1 MMTYD
6 EAVKYLDS
14 ATRNSIKLGLERME
28 KLLGLL
34 GDPHKELKV
43 IHVAGT
49 NGKGSVCAMLK
60 SIIFAAGYR
69 AGCYTSPH
77 LIRYNERFAI
87 NSEFISDAEFAQKTE
102 HIKRLCEENFL
113 PKEQPTAFEILTALA
128 FWWFSEQKAEYV
140 ILETGLGGRFDATN
154 VHEAPLISVI
164 TSIGMDHMDYLG
176 ESIEKIT
183 FEKGGIIKKKHPV

>member
-1 MMTYD
+1 MDIHSCLEYIHSRLLFGKKAGFTGISRL
-6 EAVKYLDS
+6 LD
-14 ATRNSIKLGLERME
+14 RLGNPQER
-28 KLLGLL
+28 L
-34 GDPHKELKV
+34 DF

-69 AGCYTSPH
+69 TGCYTSPH

-102 HIKRLCEENFL
+102 YIKRLCEENFL

-128 FWWFSEQKAEYV
+128 FWWFSEQKAEYFA
-140 ILETGLGGRFDATN
+140 RFCPCLFPD
-154 VHEAPLISVI
+154 
-164 TSIGMDHMDYLG
+164 GMIH
-176 ESIEKIT
+176 
-183 FEKGGIIKKKHPV
+183 